1 MNLCGLNCVWGG
13 GVNGDGQTGKKRLVE
28 YNFLILQIIS
38 ENWITDNQTW
48 MVLNKIMK
56 IQTTYFL
63 QWQFLNGLTPL
74 LTHIT
79 D

>member
-1 MNLCGLNCVWGG
+1 MNLCSLNCVWGG

-28 YNFLILQIIS
+28 YNFPILLVIQFSAIIC
-38 ENWITDNQTW
+38 NQTR

>member
-28 YNFLILQIIS
+28 YNVPILSVIRFSAIIC
-38 ENWITDNQTW
+38 NQTR